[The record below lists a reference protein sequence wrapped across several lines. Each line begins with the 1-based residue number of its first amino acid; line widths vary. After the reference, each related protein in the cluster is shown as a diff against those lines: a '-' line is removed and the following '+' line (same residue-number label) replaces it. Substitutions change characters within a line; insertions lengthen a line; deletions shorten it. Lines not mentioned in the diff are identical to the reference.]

1 MDRKPKASNGVSRRR
16 FMQIVAVAG
25 GATACWQLGLF
36 GSGKSLQSARRS
48 LPIMG
53 TVLNLAVYGPDRD
66 RCEEALTK
74 TIGTMQGLEAK
85 LSRHMATSELA
96 ILNKTGLLHTPGK
109 DILQVV
115 AMAAD
120 ISRKTSGAFDVTML
134 PLLLL
139 HEEIRGNNDSLDSGR
154 LAQAKKFVGYERLVQ
169 DGAGLRLAEPGM
181 GVSLDGI
188 GKGYIVDR
196 GVATLREHGFN
207 NVYVEAGGDLI
218 VSGLKEAQT
227 PWRIGIRN
235 PRPQQEHKLVSI
247 AVSDKAVA
255 TSGDYLQAFT
265 PDLRHHHIIDPRLG
279 FSPPELASCTVTAPN
294 VALADGLATAL
305 MVLGKA
311 DALDLIESL
320 DGCEAYLVG
329 KDLKAC
335 NTTGFF
341 S

>member
-1 MDRKPKASNGVSRRR
+1 MNRRG
-16 FMQIVAVAG
+16 FLQIVAVAG
-25 GATACWQLGLF
+25 TAAACWQLGLF
-36 GSGKSLQSARRS
+36 GSAKRLQSARRS

-53 TVLNLAVYGPDRD
+53 TVLNLTVYGPDRD
-66 RCEEALTK
+66 GCEEALMK
-74 TIGTMQGLEAK
+74 TVGAMQNLETK
-85 LSRHMATSELA
+85 LSRHMAASELA
-96 ILNKTGLLHTPGK
+96 VLNRTGFLENPGADLLRV
-109 DILQVV
+109 IS
-115 AMAAD
+115 MAGD

-139 HEEIRGNNDSLDSGR
+139 HEEIRGNNAHADSGR
-154 LAQAKKFVGYERLVQ
+154 LALAKKAVGYERLVQ
-169 DGAGLRLAEPGM
+169 DGAGLRFLEPGM

-196 GVATLREHGFN
+196 GVAVLRELGFA
-207 NVYVEAGGDLI
+207 NVYVEAGGDLM
-218 VSGLKEAQT
+218 VSGLKEAKT

-235 PRPQQEHKLVSI
+235 PRPEQKHKLVTL

-265 PDLRHHHIIDPRLG
+265 ADLRHHHIIDPRSG

-305 MVLGKA
+305 MVLGK
-311 DALDLIESL
+311 DDSLDLIESL
-320 DGCEAYLVG
+320 DGCEAYLIG
-329 KDLKAC
+329 KDLRAYH
-335 NTTGFF
+335 TTGFF

>member
-1 MDRKPKASNGVSRRR
+1 MDSQSKTSKGINRRG
-16 FMQIVAVAG
+16 FLQIVAVAG
-25 GATACWQLGLF
+25 AITACWQLGLF
-36 GSGKSLQSARRS
+36 GSAKRLQSARRS
-48 LPIMG
+48 QPIMG
-53 TVLNLAVYGPDRD
+53 TVLNLTVYGPDRD
-66 RCEEALTK
+66 GCEEALMK
-74 TIGTMQGLEAK
+74 TIDTMQNLEAK

-96 ILNKTGLLHTPGK
+96 TLNRTGYLENPGS
-109 DILQVV
+109 DLLQVIG
-115 AMAAD
+115 MARA

-139 HEEIRGNNDSLDSGR
+139 HEEIRGHNGHPDSAR
-154 LAQAKKFVGYERLVQ
+154 LAQAIKAVGYEKLIQ
-169 DGAGLRLAEPGM
+169 DGVGLRLLEPGM

-196 GVATLREHGFN
+196 GVAILRELGFG
-207 NVYVEAGGDLI
+207 NVYVEAGGDLM
-218 VSGLKEAQT
+218 VSGFKEAKT

-235 PRPQQEHKLVSI
+235 PRPDLENKLVTL
-247 AVSDKAVA
+247 AVSNKAVA

-265 PDLRHHHIIDPRLG
+265 ADLRHHHIIDPRSG

-294 VALADGLATAL
+294 VAQADGLATAL
-305 MVLGKA
+305 MVLGK
-311 DALDLIESL
+311 DDSLDLIESL

-329 KDLKAC
+329 KDLRAY